1 MSRKGKKARKSGKK
15 TRRVSERKRRK
26 RMLFSLFVESWKEK
40 Y

>member
-26 RMLFSLFVESWKEK
+26 RTLFSLFVESWKEK